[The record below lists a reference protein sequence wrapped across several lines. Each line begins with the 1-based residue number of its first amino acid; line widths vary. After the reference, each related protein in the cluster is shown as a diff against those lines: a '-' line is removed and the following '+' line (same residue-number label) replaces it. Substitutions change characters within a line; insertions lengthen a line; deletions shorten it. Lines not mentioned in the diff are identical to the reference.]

1 MAVGMRQANHASV
14 NILYMVLPKKKWIE
28 IVHLVIY
35 TVSALVFFS
44 LLSYWNYGMTM
55 RQLRSGEI
63 SPALEIPMFLVSLPL
78 FICDLL
84 AVIGVSSEHVAGYED
99 KRASIFLRSG
109 RGFRYDRGGK
119 DMSVFLLIVFFILS
133 FLGIPLAISLGLA
146 SIGTVL
152 IYGLPIT
159 IIARLMYTSMN
170 SFLLV
175 AVPLFILAGTVME
188 KGGVA
193 DRIFAA
199 AKSYVGRFRGGLGMV
214 NIIASFIFGGISGSS
229 VADVGSLGPLEI
241 KAMTDE
247 GYEKSYS
254 AALTMVTSTLSSVVP
269 PSILMII
276 AAVAAGQSVGACL
289 AGGFGPALT
298 ISGIFM
304 IQNYLIARRRGYG
317 IRVKRSFR
325 EIVGIMIGSLPALF
339 SPVIILFG
347 MFSGF
352 VTPTE
357 AAAIA
362 VLYTLLVS
370 SLVYKKMP
378 WKEFPRMVIGA
389 GITSGTI
396 LLVAMTASVA
406 TYIFAVDQ
414 LPMKVSALML
424 GLSQSPAL
432 IMVLMGFI
440 FIIVGMFLDIT
451 AAILLLTPVL
461 MPTAV
466 QVGVNPVHFVVFM
479 VTALS
484 IGLSTPPVG
493 VCLFATSLVSHTSIE
508 KIVKASWQFYVTMF
522 LFISVFAMT
531 PQISLIFVRL
541 FT

>member
-1 MAVGMRQANHASV
+1 
-14 NILYMVLPKKKWIE
+14 
-28 IVHLVIY
+28 
-35 TVSALVFFS
+35 
-44 LLSYWNYGMTM
+44 
-55 RQLRSGEI
+55 
-63 SPALEIPMFLVSLPL
+63 
-78 FICDLL
+78 
-84 AVIGVSSEHVAGYED
+84 
-99 KRASIFLRSG
+99 
-109 RGFRYDRGGK
+109 
-119 DMSVFLLIVFFILS
+119 MSVFLLVVFFVLS
-133 FLGIPLAISLGLA
+133 FMGIPLAISLGLA
-146 SIGTVL
+146 SIGTVVL
-152 IYGLPIT
+152 YGLPIT

-247 GYEKSYS
+247 GYDKSYS

-325 EIVGIMIGSLPALF
+325 EIVSIVLGSIPALF
-339 SPVIILFG
+339 SPIIILFG

-370 SLVYKKMP
+370 SVVYRRMP
-378 WKEFPRMVIGA
+378 WKEFPRMVISA

-493 VCLFATSLVSHTSIE
+493 VCLFATSLVSNTSIE
-508 KIVKASWQFYVTMF
+508 KIVKASWQFYATMF

-531 PQISLIFVRL
+531 PQISMIFVRL

>member
-1 MAVGMRQANHASV
+1 M
-14 NILYMVLPKKKWIE
+14 
-28 IVHLVIY
+28 
-35 TVSALVFFS
+35 S
-44 LLSYWNYGMTM
+44 L
-55 RQLRSGEI
+55 
-63 SPALEIPMFLVSLPL
+63 
-78 FICDLL
+78 
-84 AVIGVSSEHVAGYED
+84 
-99 KRASIFLRSG
+99 
-109 RGFRYDRGGK
+109 
-119 DMSVFLLIVFFILS
+119 FLLGIFFFLS
-133 FLGIPLAISLGLA
+133 FLGIPLAVSLGL
-146 SIGTVL
+146 SSVITVL
-152 IYGLPIT
+152 MFDLPLT
-159 IIARLMYTSMN
+159 IITRLMYTSMN

-193 DRIFAA
+193 DRIFNAA
-199 AKSYVGRFRGGLGMV
+199 NSYIGRFRGGLGMV

-247 GYEKSYS
+247 GYDKGYS

-269 PSILMII
+269 PSILMIV

-289 AGGFGPALT
+289 AGGFGPAIAL
-298 ISGIFM
+298 SGIFM
-304 IQNYLIARRRGYG
+304 IQNYFIARKNGYG
-317 IRVKRSFR
+317 KIVKRGFK
-325 EIVGIMIGSLPALF
+325 EIVQIVVESIPALI
-339 SPVIILFG
+339 SPVIILVG
-347 MFSGF
+347 MFSGI

-357 AAAIA
+357 AAALA
-362 VLYTLLVS
+362 VIYTLFIS
-370 SLVYKKMP
+370 TFVYKKMP
-378 WKEFPRMVIGA
+378 WKQFPRMVMNS
-389 GITSGTI
+389 GITAGTI

-406 TYIFAVDQ
+406 TYVFAVDQ
-414 LPMKVSALML
+414 LPLKVSTFML
-424 GLSQSPAL
+424 GISQSPAL

-466 QVGVNPVHFVVFM
+466 QVGVDPVHFVVFM

-493 VCLFATSLVSHTSIE
+493 VCLFATSLVSKISIE
-508 KIVKASWQFYVTMF
+508 QIVKSSWQFYLTIFV
-522 LFISVFAMT
+522 FICVFAMT

>member
-1 MAVGMRQANHASV
+1 M
-14 NILYMVLPKKKWIE
+14 
-28 IVHLVIY
+28 
-35 TVSALVFFS
+35 S
-44 LLSYWNYGMTM
+44 L
-55 RQLRSGEI
+55 
-63 SPALEIPMFLVSLPL
+63 
-78 FICDLL
+78 
-84 AVIGVSSEHVAGYED
+84 
-99 KRASIFLRSG
+99 
-109 RGFRYDRGGK
+109 
-119 DMSVFLLIVFFILS
+119 FLLGIFFFLS
-133 FLGIPLAISLGLA
+133 FLGIPLAVSLGL
-146 SIGTVL
+146 SSVITVL
-152 IYGLPIT
+152 MYDLPLT
-159 IIARLMYTSMN
+159 IITRLMYTSMN

-193 DRIFAA
+193 DRIFNA
-199 AKSYVGRFRGGLGMV
+199 AKSYIGRFRGGLGMV

-247 GYEKSYS
+247 GYDKGYS

-269 PSILMII
+269 PSILMIV

-289 AGGFGPALT
+289 AGGFGPAITL
-298 ISGIFM
+298 SGIFM
-304 IQNYLIARRRGYG
+304 IQNYFIARKNGYG
-317 IRVKRSFR
+317 KIVKRGFK
-325 EIVGIMIGSLPALF
+325 EIVQIVVESIPALI
-339 SPVIILFG
+339 SPVIILVG
-347 MFSGF
+347 MFSGI

-357 AAAIA
+357 AAALA
-362 VLYTLLVS
+362 VIYTLFIS
-370 SLVYKKMP
+370 TFVYKKMP
-378 WKEFPRMVIGA
+378 WKQFPRMVMNS
-389 GITSGTI
+389 GITAGTI

-406 TYIFAVDQ
+406 TYVFAVDQ
-414 LPMKVSALML
+414 LPLKVSTFML
-424 GLSQSPAL
+424 GISQSPAL

-466 QVGVNPVHFVVFM
+466 QVGVDPVHFVVFM

-493 VCLFATSLVSHTSIE
+493 VCLFATSLVSKISIE
-508 KIVKASWQFYVTMF
+508 QIVKSSWQFYLTIFV
-522 LFISVFAMT
+522 FICVFAMT

>member
-1 MAVGMRQANHASV
+1 M
-14 NILYMVLPKKKWIE
+14 
-28 IVHLVIY
+28 
-35 TVSALVFFS
+35 S
-44 LLSYWNYGMTM
+44 L
-55 RQLRSGEI
+55 
-63 SPALEIPMFLVSLPL
+63 
-78 FICDLL
+78 
-84 AVIGVSSEHVAGYED
+84 
-99 KRASIFLRSG
+99 
-109 RGFRYDRGGK
+109 
-119 DMSVFLLIVFFILS
+119 FLLGMFFFLS
-133 FLGIPLAISLGLA
+133 FLGIPLAVSLGL
-146 SIGTVL
+146 SSVITVL
-152 IYGLPIT
+152 MFDLPLT
-159 IIARLMYTSMN
+159 IITRLMYTSMN

-193 DRIFAA
+193 DRIFNAA
-199 AKSYVGRFRGGLGMV
+199 NSYIGRFRGGLGMV

-247 GYEKSYS
+247 GYDKGYS

-269 PSILMII
+269 PSILMIV

-289 AGGFGPALT
+289 AGGFGPAIIL
-298 ISGIFM
+298 SGIFM
-304 IQNYLIARRRGYG
+304 IQNYFIARKNGYG
-317 IRVKRSFR
+317 KIVKRGFK
-325 EIVGIMIGSLPALF
+325 EIVQIVVESIPALI
-339 SPVIILFG
+339 SPVIILVG
-347 MFSGF
+347 MFSGI

-357 AAAIA
+357 AAALA
-362 VLYTLLVS
+362 VIYTLFIS
-370 SLVYKKMP
+370 TFVYKKMP
-378 WKEFPRMVIGA
+378 WKQFPRMVMNS
-389 GITSGTI
+389 GITAGTI

-406 TYIFAVDQ
+406 TYVFAVDQ
-414 LPMKVSALML
+414 LPLKVSTFML
-424 GLSQSPAL
+424 GISQSPAL

-466 QVGVNPVHFVVFM
+466 QVGVDPVHFVVFM

-493 VCLFATSLVSHTSIE
+493 VCLFATSLVSKISIE
-508 KIVKASWQFYVTMF
+508 QIVKSSWQFYLSIFV
-522 LFISVFAMT
+522 FICVYAMT